1 MCVHLSP
8 SLSPTVYGADV
19 LGDAANAH
27 IDRNQFSE
35 SGIMSVLQCDGRM
48 HMNRVAHPYA
58 KAVRP
63 LVFAHRG
70 ASGEAPENTYAAFA
84 MAVEMGAD
92 AIETDVHW
100 TKDGVIVVAHDADVS
115 RMTNGQGRIEELTY
129 AELHELD
136 FGYRFTPDGGESYP
150 YRGKGLTIMRFRDLL
165 QEFPDL
171 PINVDLKPKVHPLLS
186 QYIRE
191 VYESDGV
198 ERVMT
203 ASFHHDV
210 LQRLRQ
216 QNTNLSTS
224 ASPREIASFL
234 LRQRLGV
241 GVSGKV
247 PHQALQVPPMMYG
260 IRVVT
265 EGFVRAAHRASAKV
279 HVWTINVVEEMKQLL
294 DMGVDGIMTNHPDR
308 ARFVVD
314 AWTPPAGQAASG
326 ATINL

>member
-1 MCVHLSP
+1 
-8 SLSPTVYGADV
+8 
-19 LGDAANAH
+19 
-27 IDRNQFSE
+27 
-35 SGIMSVLQCDGRM
+35 
-48 HMNRVAHPYA
+48 MNRVAHPYA

-70 ASGEAPENTYAAFA
+70 ASAEAPENTYAAFG
-84 MAVEMGAD
+84 MAVEMGAG

-171 PINVDLKPKVHPLLS
+171 PINVDVKPKAPPLLS

-191 VYESDGV
+191 IYELDAV

-210 LQRLRQ
+210 LQRLRK
-216 QNTNLSTS
+216 QNTRLSTS

-241 GVSGKV
+241 GGSGKV
-247 PHQALQVPPMMYG
+247 PYQALQVPPMMYG
-260 IRVVT
+260 IRVVS
-265 EGFVRAAHRASAKV
+265 EGFVRAAHHASANV
-279 HVWTINVVEEMKQLL
+279 HVWTINAVEEMKVLL